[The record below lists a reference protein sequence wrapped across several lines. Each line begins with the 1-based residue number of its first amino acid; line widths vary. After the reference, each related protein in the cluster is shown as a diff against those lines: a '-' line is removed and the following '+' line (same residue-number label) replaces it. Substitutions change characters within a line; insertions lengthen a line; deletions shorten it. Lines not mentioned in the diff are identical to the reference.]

1 MVSEREKMNVVKP
14 VIGPI
19 YCLERSMEAEPR
31 KSLVDDMTRGD
42 RAESLGRPRCLKDR
56 VLEGKGI
63 YMHENHT
70 H

>member
-1 MVSEREKMNVVKP
+1 MNVVKP

-31 KSLVDDMTRGD
+31 EELGGCDMTRGD

>member
-1 MVSEREKMNVVKP
+1 MNVVKP

-42 RAESLGRPRCLKDR
+42 RAESLGRPKC
-56 VLEGKGI
+56 
-63 YMHENHT
+63 
-70 H
+70 